1 MLLSWCLFRRVIKN
15 FSFGWEV
22 ACNFFFFFFLAF
34 SMTWRIRTLQSLQFE
49 LNYPVK
55 KPNPVLTLSIIS
67 SSSSISK
74 DKRELQRF
82 QLQNISQFPG
92 PLMEFSHKP
101 DVGGSDLASYIC
113 PKNEWTMPEWTMS
126 LPQVWQVLIPKGST
140 SMRCS
145 HLEILDS
152 PTPSPRPPPPSPP
165 PSPSNHQSPGVL
177 YCGPEIQAETCFLTK
192 DLFPSYLT

>member
-1 MLLSWCLFRRVIKN
+1 MLLFKLEGPEGALKLPAVLLSWCLFKRVIKN

-55 KPNPVLTLSIIS
+55 KPNPVLTLSIIL

-74 DKRELQRF
+74 DMRELQRF

-101 DVGGSDLASYIC
+101 DVGRSDLASYIC
-113 PKNEWTMPEWTMS
+113 PKWMDHARMNH
-126 LPQVWQVLIPKGST
+126 V
-140 SMRCS
+140 
-145 HLEILDS
+145 
-152 PTPSPRPPPPSPP
+152 PTPGVVGADPLRAARPW
-165 PSPSNHQSPGVL
+165 GVL
-177 YCGPEIQAETCFLTK
+177 V
-192 DLFPSYLT
+192 